1 MNHWETFKIMRQAC
15 TREGVVAVAAKNQ
28 TLKPFVDAAAAD
40 VALLTSRLEVLDPG
54 QIKAYFG
61 KSAAELEMLRHNLVA
76 KAEAKRV
83 VSFALV
89 AKAEAKAAAGSTFLK
104 DEKQAVLAR
113 VRELAGWER
122 LDIDAEVYRDFS
134 GNTRLAPHVN
144 ALYNTYIASL
154 APPHLSS
161 IPWASLRLS
170 TGAPLAPVAALP
182 AAARPAAVAPTTAAA
197 AAAQPAAVAPITA
210 AAAAAQPA
218 AVAPTTAAAAAA
230 QPAAAAPTTAAAT
243 QPAAV
248 EVGRPQ
254 RKKRKT
260 SMAAAAATQA
270 VEVRCR

>member
-1 MNHWETFKIMRQAC
+1 M
-15 TREGVVAVAAKNQ
+15 
-28 TLKPFVDAAAAD
+28 
-40 VALLTSRLEVLDPG
+40 
-54 QIKAYFG
+54 
-61 KSAAELEMLRHNLVA
+61 
-76 KAEAKRV
+76 
-83 VSFALV
+83 

-134 GNTRLAPHVN
+134 GNTRLAPNVN

-182 AAARPAAVAPTTAAA
+182 AAARPAAVAPTPAAA
-197 AAAQPAAVAPITA
+197 AADNTAQPAAVASTTA

-230 QPAAAAPTTAAAT
+230 QPAAAAPTTAAAA

-260 SMAAAAATQA
+260 SMAAAAATEA